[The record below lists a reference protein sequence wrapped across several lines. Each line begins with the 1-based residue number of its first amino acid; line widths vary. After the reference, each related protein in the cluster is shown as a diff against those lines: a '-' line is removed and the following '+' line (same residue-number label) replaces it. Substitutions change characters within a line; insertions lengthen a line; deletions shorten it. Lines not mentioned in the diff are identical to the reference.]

1 VTASALLEL
10 PVQPRSSGPE
20 REREGGSPTL
30 DELVAEVW
38 EALAAESAAPC
49 PVCGG
54 ALIARYGAG
63 PAPVAARCRDC
74 GCELD

>member
-1 VTASALLEL
+1 MTAAALLEL
-10 PVQPRSSGPE
+10 PVCPGGLKP
-20 REREGGSPTL
+20 EGGGPTL
-30 DELVAEVW
+30 DDLVAEIW
-38 EALAAESAAPC
+38 EVLAAESAAPC

-74 GCELD
+74 GSELD